1 MNVISKIRY
10 RMRIRIEFQKAD
22 EQTLKITKEE
32 LNREL
37 QRRNKEKIK
46 C

>member
-1 MNVISKIRY
+1 MNALSKIRY
-10 RMRIRIEFQKAD
+10 QMRIRIEFQKAD

-37 QRRNKEKIK
+37 QRRNKEKLK
-46 C
+46 

>member
-46 C
+46 